1 MYIVL
6 GDINMYGMGPI
17 ASSSAQNMSS
27 GKAIYVAVTLLMLGV
42 LFVVNISKCIRYWF
56 SQNMFLPTQDGE
68 LPYFIKLLYFSLVS
82 FYDSSEVRGPN
93 LRGEREYCREGD
105 W

>member
-6 GDINMYGMGPI
+6 GDINMHGMGLI

-42 LFVVNISKCIRYWF
+42 LFLVNISKCIRYWF
-56 SQNMFLPTQDGE
+56 SRNMSLPTQDVE
-68 LPYFIKLLYFSLVS
+68 LPYFIKLLYFSLV
-82 FYDSSEVRGPN
+82 
-93 LRGEREYCREGD
+93 
-105 W
+105 